1 MDVKKMYKRNHAGE
15 RPELGNFLTTK
26 RSTVLMT
33 IRATIATT
41 ANEPEPTPRLILD
54 NGKRIEPEPTPRLI
68 LDNGKRIAPKTTDV

>member
-15 RPELGNFLTTK
+15 RLDLGNFLTTK

-41 ANEPEPTPRLILD
+41 ANVRCIVNVYLND
-54 NGKRIEPEPTPRLI
+54 GR
-68 LDNGKRIAPKTTDV
+68 